1 MKQYR
6 FFELSK
12 PAQERAY
19 ALYCAALDDDLN
31 RDDIVSMRDYG
42 ALANYEDLRFYAN
55 GNAI

>member
-6 FFELSK
+6 FFELTK
-12 PAQERAY
+12 EAQQRAY
-19 ALYCAALDDDLN
+19 LLYCAAMDDDLN